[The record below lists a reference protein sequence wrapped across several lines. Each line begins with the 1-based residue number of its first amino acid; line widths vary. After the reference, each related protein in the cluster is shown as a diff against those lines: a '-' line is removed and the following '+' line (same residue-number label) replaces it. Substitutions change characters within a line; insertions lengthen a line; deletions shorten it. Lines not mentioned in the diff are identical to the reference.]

1 MTVKNH
7 NTFGVGDRFLHS
19 AVVRIASRSYAVVV
33 HGAINKLPDNVLL
46 EVFNSY
52 RQFTQYPEDRPWKW
66 GTLIQVCQKWRNIV
80 LASPRRLDLW
90 LLCTYRTP
98 VRRIL
103 DYWPSLP
110 IVIRYCAPLEFR
122 PPSPEDEDN
131 VIAALEQHH
140 RVREIQLAV
149 TSSLLGKI
157 VKLMRMSFPRL
168 TSISLWLDQGGSNC
182 TVPGLP
188 NSFLGGYAPL
198 LRDLSLVGIPFP
210 DLPRLLSTTRGL
222 TSLRLLEVPATDY
235 IASHSMATCL
245 STLTNLTVLCLEF
258 QVPTP
263 CRQNERE
270 HSPPPNQDRA
280 ILPTLTHFNFRGPS
294 AYLEEILARIDAPFL
309 HHVDITFFNQ
319 LIFRVPHLSHFIDRM
334 EMLKSAKVAEMES
347 SFGSGISIKL
357 DQGGAGATQGT
368 VGHPLS
374 LCISCGVLDW
384 QISSMA
390 EICRQSSVF
399 ARVERLDVRADYLR
413 LGYRWEDEFVPWV
426 EFFRSFSSVETLSIS
441 GELCPHVAHALE
453 VVATDI
459 VVVTEVLPELG
470 VLHFECSRKSAYVEN
485 YVAVRKKFVGPVDVR
500 HVSFPSREVWDVSDA
515 KNNG

>member
-1 MTVKNH
+1 MRSEFIH
-7 NTFGVGDRFLHS
+7 
-19 AVVRIASRSYAVVV
+19 IASRSHGVVL
-33 HGAINKLPDNVLL
+33 HGDINTLPDNVLL
-46 EVFNSY
+46 EVFNTY
-52 RQFTQYPEDRPWKW
+52 RQISQDPEDRPWKW

-90 LLCTYRTP
+90 LLCTHRTP
-98 VRRIL
+98 VRRTL

-110 IVIRYCAPLEFR
+110 IVIRYCASLEFK
-122 PPSPEDEDN
+122 PPSPDDEDN

-157 VKLMRMSFPRL
+157 VKLMRVSFPRL
-168 TSISLWLDQGGSNC
+168 TSLSLWLDKGRSNC

-210 DLPRLLSTTRGL
+210 DLPRLLSTARGL

-235 IASHSMATCL
+235 IASHMMATCL

-258 QVPTP
+258 RFPTP
-263 CRQNERE
+263 CRQNERGY
-270 HSPPPNQDRA
+270 SPPPNQNRA

-294 AYLEEILARIDAPFL
+294 DYLEELLARIDAPFL

-319 LIFRVPHLSHFIDRM
+319 LIFQVPHLSHFIDRM

-347 SFGSGISIKL
+347 SFGSGVSIKL

-390 EICRQSSVF
+390 EICSQTSVF
-399 ARVERLDVRADYLR
+399 SRVERLDVRADYLR
-413 LGYRWEDEFVPWV
+413 LGYRWKDESIPWV
-426 EFFRSFSSVETLSIS
+426 EVFRSFTSVETLSIS
-441 GELCPHVAHALE
+441 GELCQHVAHALE
-453 VVATDI
+453 VVVAS
-459 VVVTEVLPELG
+459 EVLPELRL
-470 VLHFECSRKSAYVEN
+470 LHFECSRKSASVEN
-485 YVAVRKKFVGPVDVR
+485 YVAVREKFGRPVNVQYM
-500 HVSFPSREVWDVSDA
+500 SFPSREMWNIVSDA
-515 KNNG
+515 KNNE